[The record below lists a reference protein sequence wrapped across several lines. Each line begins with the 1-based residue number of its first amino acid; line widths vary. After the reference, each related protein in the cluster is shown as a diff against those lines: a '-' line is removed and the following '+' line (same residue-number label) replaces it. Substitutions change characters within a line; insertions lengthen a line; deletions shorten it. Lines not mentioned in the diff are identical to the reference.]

1 MPLNHHRAGSGEP
14 LVLVHGIGS
23 SWEAWEPILAGLEA
37 KHDVLAVDLPGFG
50 GSAPVG
56 AHTRPTIGALADA
69 VEEAM
74 AAAGVVTPH
83 VAGFSLG
90 GWVALELARRGSAR
104 TVVAIS
110 PAGMPTARE
119 RAFASRTLE
128 ATYAAARAA
137 APYADSI
144 VATALGRTLFF
155 GQIFARPWALPPD
168 AAAHAIRAAA
178 ASPAFLETLEWTWK
192 RNTPAPGLEDIR
204 CPTRI
209 LWGTQ
214 DRLLLPRQGPRF
226 LRRIP
231 HAELVPMKGLGHVP
245 MNDDP
250 AVVTRGILEVT
261 APA

>member
-23 SWEAWEPILAGLEA
+23 SWEAWKPILAGLEA
-37 KHDVLAVDLPGFG
+37 CHDVLAVDLPGFG
-50 GSAPVG
+50 GSAPLE
-56 AHTRPTIGALADA
+56 ASTRPTIGALADA
-69 VEEAM
+69 VER
-74 AAAGVVTPH
+74 AADDAGMGHPH

-90 GWVALELARRGSAR
+90 GWVGLELARRGRAK
-104 TVVAIS
+104 TLAAIS

-128 ATYAAARAA
+128 ASYAAARVA
-137 APYADSI
+137 APHADAV

-155 GQIFARPWALPPD
+155 GQLFARPWALPPD
-168 AAAHAIRAAA
+168 AAAEAIHTLAD
-178 ASPAFLETLEWTWK
+178 SPTFLETLEWTWK
-192 RNTPAPGLEDIR
+192 RDTPAPGLEDIR

-226 LRRIP
+226 LRRIS
-231 HAELVPMKGLGHVP
+231 HAELVPMQGLGHVP